1 MKTALQQFKVY
12 APPLTKAEK
21 TTLNKDGSLTI
32 TGVASTTNQDLDGE
46 IVSNTA
52 LESLREQAVGLNLH
66 LDHNHDYNGGIG
78 TITEA
83 HTEEDK
89 LYITANILPEH
100 ATGVRDRL
108 NFGMNMGFSI
118 GGIPIIKN
126 SRSNVIDDFILLEI
140 SLTLLPANWESFGTI
155 QSTKSGIIESNCL
168 TGACHHILKVKKAK
182 ASKEATTDDIEKDE
196 IENEDEIVD
205 ENIVEEDATNSDDET
220 EVKEKTIKTNEIET
234 ENEDIELEE
243 DNKNMS
249 KEKAQNVKASI
260 DDATKQE
267 LVNIVNEA
275 IINLKPLILDELKE
289 DMVKLVQEVVAT
301 SLGEVMP
308 KALDGIV
315 DEVKSSLPT
324 PVEEVPVEETKDETE
339 EIAEEVPVEETKA
352 EEEEQSEAIAE
363 PVEVPADALIEEEKE
378 IPEKVP
384 LSGIPA
390 RKEDVEY
397 ANVANA
403 NPVTAP
409 TYTIDAKAVADA
421 VIDEVWSKLNFK
433 RADVPSKLDEY
444 KTTQNVTTK
453 SKFLDND
460 VRDRFGRNK
469 KYL

>member
-1 MKTALQQFKVY
+1 MRTALQQFKVY
-12 APPLTKAEK
+12 APPLIKTKAN
-21 TTLNKDGSLTI
+21 LNKDGSLTI

-46 IVSNTA
+46 IVSSNA
-52 LESLREQAVGLNLH
+52 LGSLQEQAVGLNLH

-83 HTEEDK
+83 HITEDK

-100 ATGVRDRL
+100 AVGVRDRL

-140 SLTLLPANWESFGTI
+140 SLTLLPANWESF
-155 QSTKSGIIESNCL
+155 STVVPVDSKGIVESNCL
-168 TGACHHILKVKKAK
+168 TGACHQILKIKKAK
-182 ASKEATTDDIEKDE
+182 SPKEEDKGESTDDTVAVEDDAKDDVASE
-196 IENEDEIVD
+196 DNNEFS
-205 ENIVEEDATNSDDET
+205 EEE
-220 EVKEKTIKTNEIET
+220 
-234 ENEDIELEE
+234 
-243 DNKNMS
+243 NKNMS
-249 KEKAQNVKASI
+249 KEKAKQTAKVI

-289 DMVKLVQEVVAT
+289 EMTKLVQEVVAT

-315 DEVKSSLPT
+315 EEVKNTLPSIEIPET
-324 PVEEVPVEETKDETE
+324 KAEEEIVEEVPEEEEAPVEEEEAPVEETKDGE
-339 EIAEEVPVEETKA
+339 EAI
-352 EEEEQSEAIAE
+352 EEEEA
-363 PVEVPADALIEEEKE
+363 EVPADEIVEEEKE
-378 IPEKVP
+378 IEKVP
-384 LSGIPA
+384 LAGIPA

-397 ANVANA
+397 TNVAKPE
-403 NPVTAP
+403 PVTAP
-409 TYTIDAKAVADA
+409 SYTIDAKAVADA
-421 VIDEVWSKLNFK
+421 VIEEVWSKLNFK
-433 RADVPSKLDEY
+433 RAEIPSVNDEY
-444 KTTQNVTTK
+444 RKTENITTK

>member
-12 APPLTKAEK
+12 APPLLKAEK
-21 TTLNKDGSLTI
+21 TNLNKDGSLTI

-46 IVSNTA
+46 IVSMTA

-140 SLTLLPANWESFGTI
+140 SLTLLPANWESF
-155 QSTKSGIIESNCL
+155 STVEIKGVTESNCL

-182 ASKEATTDDIEKDE
+182 ASKETTENIEEDE
-196 IENEDEIVD
+196 TENEVVD
-205 ENIVEEDATNSDDET
+205 ENVDDANNNEDDT
-220 EVKEKTIKTNEIET
+220 EVKEKTIKKTNEIET
-234 ENEDIELEE
+234 ETETEDTKLEE

-249 KEKAQNVKASI
+249 KEKAQNVKATI

-308 KALDGIV
+308 KALDGMV
-315 DEVKSSLPT
+315 EEVKASLPT
-324 PVEEVPVEETKDETE
+324 PVTEEEVPLAEKEETE
-339 EIAEEVPVEETKA
+339 EVVEEVPVEETKA
-352 EEEEQSEAIAE
+352 EEEEQAEAE
-363 PVEVPADALIEEEKE
+363 PVEVPADEIIEEEKE
-378 IPEKVP
+378 VPEKVP

-433 RADVPSKLDEY
+433 RVEVPSKLEEY
-444 KTTQNVTTK
+444 KTTQNITTK

-460 VRDRFGRNK
+460 TRDRFGRNK

>member
-12 APPLTKAEK
+12 APPLIKSKAN
-21 TTLNKDGSLTI
+21 LNSDGSLTI

-46 IVSNTA
+46 IVSSQA
-52 LESLREQAVGLNLH
+52 LQSLEEQAVGLNLH

-83 HTEEDK
+83 HVTEDK

-100 ATGVRDRL
+100 AVGVRDRL

-140 SLTLLPANWESFGTI
+140 SLTLLPANWETF
-155 QSTKSGIIESNCL
+155 STVAPTDEKGIVESNCL

-182 ASKEATTDDIEKDE
+182 TEK
-196 IENEDEIVD
+196 EDETDEEVPVD
-205 ENIVEEDATNSDDET
+205 ESDVTDEEEDDSVASENN
-220 EVKEKTIKTNEIET
+220 EVSEEEKE
-234 ENEDIELEE
+234 
-243 DNKNMS
+243 NMS
-249 KEKAQNVKASI
+249 EKAKATSKVI

-289 DMVKLVQEVVAT
+289 DMTKLVQDVVAT

-315 DEVKSSLPT
+315 DEVKNALPT
-324 PVEEVPVEETKDETE
+324 EEVPVDETKDGEEAVEQEEVEEVPVDETKDGE
-339 EIAEEVPVEETKA
+339 EVVEQEVPVE
-352 EEEEQSEAIAE
+352 Q
-363 PVEVPADALIEEEKE
+363 VVEEEKE
-378 IPEKVP
+378 YEKVP

-390 RKEDVEY
+390 RKEDVQY
-397 ANVANA
+397 TNVAKPE
-403 NPVTAP
+403 PVTAP
-409 TYTIDAKAVADA
+409 SYTIDAKAVADA
-421 VIDEVWSKLNFK
+421 VIEEVWSKLNFK
-433 RADVPSKLDEY
+433 RAEVPSKNEQY
-444 KTTQNVTTK
+444 KKSENITTK